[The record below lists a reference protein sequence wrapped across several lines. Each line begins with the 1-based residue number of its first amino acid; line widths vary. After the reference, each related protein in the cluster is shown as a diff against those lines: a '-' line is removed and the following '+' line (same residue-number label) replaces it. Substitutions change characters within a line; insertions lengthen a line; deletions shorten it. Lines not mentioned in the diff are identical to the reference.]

1 MYDKAR
7 RNFGFWDS
15 GLFVAEN
22 ANQGMICRD
31 ADCLLGYAG
40 PLDQQ
45 GDVQRNAALA
55 LCTILEYPR
64 TPFSLF
70 ALFLFSKRVSS
81 SLVGH
86 LFAQKMICDRS
97 WGVDD
102 LTLVSTV
109 QPAWTQGYELK
120 LLLFDSDS

>member
-7 RNFGFWDS
+7 RIFGFLDS
-15 GLFVAEN
+15 GLFVAKN

-64 TPFSLF
+64 TPFPCSLF
-70 ALFLFSKRVSS
+70 AFSLFLF
-81 SLVGH
+81 
-86 LFAQKMICDRS
+86 
-97 WGVDD
+97 
-102 LTLVSTV
+102 
-109 QPAWTQGYELK
+109 
-120 LLLFDSDS
+120 

>member
-15 GLFVAEN
+15 GLFVAKN

-55 LCTILEYPR
+55 PCTILEYPR

-70 ALFLFSKRVSS
+70 SLFLFHRGC
-81 SLVGH
+81 LPR
-86 LFAQKMICDRS
+86 L
-97 WGVDD
+97 
-102 LTLVSTV
+102 LVSYSRKRWFATGGGG
-109 QPAWTQGYELK
+109 WMI
-120 LLLFDSDS
+120 

>member
-1 MYDKAR
+1 MTR
-7 RNFGFWDS
+7 REGFLDFWILD
-15 GLFVAEN
+15 LFVAKN

-70 ALFLFSKRVSS
+70 PLSLFLF
-81 SLVGH
+81 
-86 LFAQKMICDRS
+86 
-97 WGVDD
+97 
-102 LTLVSTV
+102 
-109 QPAWTQGYELK
+109 
-120 LLLFDSDS
+120 

>member
-7 RNFGFWDS
+7 RNFGFLDS
-15 GLFVAEN
+15 GLFVAKN

-31 ADCLLGYAG
+31 ADCLLGYAGG

-70 ALFLFSKRVSS
+70 SLFLFLERLSS
-81 SLVGH
+81 SLVGY
-86 LFAQKMICDRS
+86 LFAQKMVCDRS
-97 WGVDD
+97 W
-102 LTLVSTV
+102 
-109 QPAWTQGYELK
+109 WMI
-120 LLLFDSDS
+120 